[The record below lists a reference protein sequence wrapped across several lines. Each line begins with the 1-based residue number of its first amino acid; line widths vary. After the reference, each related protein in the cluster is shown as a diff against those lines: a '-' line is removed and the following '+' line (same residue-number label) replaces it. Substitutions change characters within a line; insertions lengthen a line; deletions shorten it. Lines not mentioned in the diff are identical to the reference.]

1 MKCDIYKSSRLKNAY
16 LFVLAGTDPK
26 ECTPESVLKQ
36 FGELVFLKS
45 IEFEEDS
52 PLIVADPREVI
63 GNINQQGFHVQGA
76 EVRIEVKES
85 QEVSEAGAAIG
96 GGILA
101 ASLGLGP
108 VGAIAGAI
116 IGALLASSAKGEKN
130 DPDA

>member
-1 MKCDIYKSSRLKNAY
+1 MKCDIYKSSGLKNAY
-16 LFVLAGTDPK
+16 LFVLAGVKPQ

-36 FGELVFLKS
+36 LGELAFFKS
-45 IEFEEDS
+45 IEFNEDS
-52 PLIVADPREVI
+52 PLIAADPKEVI
-63 GNINQQGFHVQGA
+63 VNIHKQRFHVQGA
-76 EVRIEVKES
+76 EVCVEVKEA

-108 VGAIAGAI
+108 VGAIAGAV
-116 IGALLASSAKGEKN
+116 IGALLASSAKGEKD